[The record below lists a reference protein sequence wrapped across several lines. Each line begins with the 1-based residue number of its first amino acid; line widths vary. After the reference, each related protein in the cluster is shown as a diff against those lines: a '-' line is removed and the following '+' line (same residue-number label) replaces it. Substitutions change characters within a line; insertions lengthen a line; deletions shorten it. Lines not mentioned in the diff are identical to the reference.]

1 MPFHVGEL
9 VPNGGQDGKQ
19 EVTGATRQGGGV
31 GSLPHNEKIGGTF
44 QARQG
49 TAVCSEPIWFVV
61 VGVDVVVVVVGVD
74 VGMNESSVLDSG
86 DVTGEWV
93 RSSLILRDGT
103 ANPFR

>member
-31 GSLPHNEKIGGTF
+31 GSLPHGEKIGGMF

-49 TAVCSEPIWFVV
+49 TAVCSKSIWFVV
-61 VGVDVVVVVVGVD
+61 VDVAVVDVVVGG
-74 VGMNESSVLDSG
+74 GMNEFSVLDSG
-86 DVTGEWV
+86 DVTGKWV
-93 RSSLILRDGT
+93 RSSLILCDGT
-103 ANPFR
+103 ANPFW

>member
-31 GSLPHNEKIGGTF
+31 GSLPHNEKIGGSF

-61 VGVDVVVVVVGVD
+61 VGVDVDVVVD
-74 VGMNESSVLDSG
+74 VGMNESSVLNSG
-86 DVTGEWV
+86 DVTGKCV

-103 ANPFR
+103 TNPFR

>member
-31 GSLPHNEKIGGTF
+31 GSLPHNEKMGGTF

-61 VGVDVVVVVVGVD
+61 VGVDVVVGGGGGID
-74 VGMNESSVLDSG
+74 DSSVLDSG
-86 DVTGEWV
+86 DVTGKWV
-93 RSSLILRDGT
+93 CSSLILRDGT